1 MVVKDKCDSKGEL
14 LLWKYRFCTG
24 GHDTDPT
31 TYQPFDKT
39 SPTASM
45 DAVYMVLILAQRL
58 RMNVE
63 VCDVPSAYLNNTPLS
78 KGNKEAPD
86 KDQAPSRKVFL
97 QSGQF
102 RQGIPAHGR
111 IPFGPLEKVL
121 YGLSEAGKLWHELL
135 RDNLKAAGYIHKPN
149 DTTFWRRIEQ
159 DCEGRTTA
167 MSIILVFVDDFL
179 HAWWTK
185 SGSSAM

>member
-1 MVVKDKCDSKGEL
+1 MVVKDKCDSKEEL
-14 LLWKYRFCTG
+14 LLWKSRFCTG

-58 RMNVE
+58 RMN
-63 VCDVPSAYLNNTPLS
+63 SAIKPLLA
-78 KGNKEAPD
+78 KYFLRADNFAKEFL
-86 KDQAPSRKVFL
+86 QIYWSSSRKCFTD
-97 QSGQF
+97 SPK
-102 RQGIPAHGR
+102 PAN
-111 IPFGPLEKVL
+111 
-121 YGLSEAGKLWHELL
+121 YELL
-135 RDNLKAAGYIHKPN
+135 RDNLQAAGYIHKPN

-159 DCEGRTTA
+159 DCEERITA
-167 MSIILVFVDDFL
+167 MSIALVFVDDLL